1 MNYLIIDFHIH
12 PKRSSQLI
20 IDEILEEMKASG
32 VSHGVLLGKDF
43 DQNDLDRPEIRKR
56 VKEAFL
62 RSDTASYY
70 LANSI
75 STSYFSQ
82 LEQAWNELE
91 VYLKDRMSS
100 SPTPL
105 KELAEIVSKY
115 PDKFTGFGSIN
126 MLRNKEYVKNKIREL
141 NDLNLKGFKL
151 WPFLVNPSENENLR
165 ILCEDFEKNGK
176 ILLVHTGCGPGPW
189 EIPELAEYA
198 NPKYLEPLAKDYDIP
213 IVLAHS
219 GYYSRDN
226 PGIFFKD
233 ALELARKYENVWLEI
248 SAVPDVVTD
257 PILADKVKD
266 AIGGFDR
273 VLFGSDYLEYM
284 AITIHVIKKARHL
297 TDDDKAKILGL
308 NAKQLIGLKI

>member
-20 IDEILEEMKASG
+20 IDEILEEMNASG

-43 DQNDLDRPEIRKR
+43 DKNDLDRPEIKKR

-62 RSDTASYY
+62 RSEVASHY
-70 LANSI
+70 LPNGI
-75 STSYFSQ
+75 STHSFAQ
-82 LEQAWNELE
+82 LEQAWSELE
-91 VYLKDRMSS
+91 VYLKHRMSS
-100 SPTPL
+100 SITPL
-105 KELAEIVSKY
+105 KELAEIVNTH

-126 MLRNKEYVKNKIREL
+126 MLKDEEYVKNKIKEL
-141 NDLNLKGFKL
+141 NELQLKGFKL

-165 ILCEDFEKNGK
+165 LLCEDFETNGK
-176 ILLVHTGCGPGPW
+176 VLLVHTGCGPGPW
-189 EIPELAEYA
+189 EIPELAEYC
-198 NPKYLEPLAKDYDIP
+198 NPKYLEPLAKDYDVN

-266 AIGGFDR
+266 ALGGFDR

-284 AITIHVIKKARHL
+284 AISVHVIKKARHL
-297 TDDDKAKILGL
+297 TDEDKAKILGL
-308 NAKQLIGLKI
+308 NAKQLLGL

>member
-1 MNYLIIDFHIH
+1 MSYLVIDFHIH

-20 IDEILEEMKASG
+20 IDEILEEMDISG

-43 DQNDLDRPEIRKR
+43 GGSIKRPEIKNWIR
-56 VKEAFL
+56 EAFL
-62 RSDTASYY
+62 KSDVASHYWPNGVSSRS
-70 LANSI
+70 
-75 STSYFSQ
+75 FSQ
-82 LEQAWNELE
+82 LEEAWGELE
-91 VYLKDRMSS
+91 YYLKERASS
-100 SPTPL
+100 SPTSL
-105 KELAEIVSKY
+105 KELAEIVNTH
-115 PDKFTGFGSIN
+115 PGKFTGFGSIN
-126 MLRNKEYVKNKIREL
+126 VLKDEEYVTQKLREL
-141 NDLNLKGFKL
+141 NTLRLKGLKI
-151 WPFLVNPSENENLR
+151 WPFLFNPSENENLR
-165 ILCEDFEKNGK
+165 IVCEDFEKRRK

-189 EIPELAEYA
+189 EIPELAKYC
-198 NPKYLEPLAKDYDIP
+198 NPKYLEPLAKDFNDLP

-233 ALELARKYENVWLEI
+233 ALELSRKHENVWLEV

-284 AITIHVIKKARHL
+284 QITVHVIKKARHL
-297 TDDDKAKILGL
+297 RDEDKAKILGL
-308 NAKQLIGLKI
+308 NAKQLLGL

>member
-1 MNYLIIDFHIH
+1 MSYLIIDFHIH

-20 IDEILEEMKASG
+20 IDEILDEMNASG
-32 VSHGVLLGKDF
+32 FSHGVLLGKDF
-43 DQNDLDRPEIRKR
+43 DKKDLDRPEIRKR
-56 VKEAFL
+56 VREAFFK
-62 RSDTASYY
+62 SDIASHY
-70 LANSI
+70 LPNI
-75 STSYFSQ
+75 SNHSFTQ
-82 LEQAWNELE
+82 LEQAWSDLE
-91 VYLKDRMSS
+91 VYLRDRMSS
-100 SPTPL
+100 SLTPL
-105 KELAEIVSKY
+105 KELAEIVNEY

-126 MLRNKEYVKNKIREL
+126 LLKDEEHVTNKIKEL
-141 NDLNLKGFKL
+141 NELQLKGFKL

-165 ILCEDFEKNGK
+165 MLCEDFEKNGK
-176 ILLVHTGCGPGPW
+176 VLLVHTGCGPGPW
-189 EIPELAEYA
+189 EIPELAEFA

-219 GYYSRDN
+219 GYYSRDK

-266 AIGGFDR
+266 AMGGFDR

-284 AITIHVIKKARHL
+284 QITVHVIKKARHL
-297 TDDDKAKILGL
+297 IDEDKAKILGL
-308 NAKQLIGLKI
+308 NAKQLLGL